1 MHLRIELLVANFVT
15 NLHLTLQCCKFKA
28 NIWRSSLVRN
38 YSFRIHVEC
47 SRKSLAINYHTI
59 YHTILYTIYHT
70 IPRTIYHTIPYHI
83 YTIPYHIPY
92 HTIASHAIPY
102 HIPYYTIP
110 YHIPYTIP
118 YQTIYHTI
126 PNHTSTFRFSII
138 NAFSFYVTY
147 ISYCAMH
154 YHTCSKAF
162 AMRCKFGNANP

>member
-28 NIWRSSLVRN
+28 NIVRN

-47 SRKSLAINYHTI
+47 SRKSIAINYHTI
-59 YHTILYTIYHT
+59 YHAIYHIPHTIPYHT
-70 IPRTIYHTIPYHI
+70 IPYHIPYTIPYHI

-110 YHIPYTIP
+110 NH
-118 YQTIYHTI
+118 TIYHTI
-126 PNHTSTFRFSII
+126 PNHTSI

-147 ISYCAMH
+147 ISYYAMH